1 MLLGTLAS
9 TASAQSAAPP
19 DLAVAPAASP
29 ELRSDPAS
37 TEPAGNGLVW
47 GLPPML
53 LSGSLG
59 LDLRT
64 DRQDGV
70 GTRQQRLLTAN
81 LGVATY
87 LYAPWLAVLNGAI
100 GLTRGTV
107 LGVDGESTPE
117 ASRFIT
123 GKMQLSMF
131 PRSRFPAELRYEV
144 ADSRVDASLAGGLD
158 YRSRTIGVSQRYRPA
173 DGDFSVAASYERRV
187 QDSPDFGQDSQESLL
202 ADFSSRWKRHQF
214 SVSLSRNLNRRGSTG
229 EEWDFISLM
238 ARHSASWSPTL
249 SLESS
254 ANWVH
259 TADQLLSGDRA
270 LTMAQA
276 SSLAVW
282 RPGSMPLTLT
292 GSVRVLSA
300 EGSGAG
306 AGSNLAAGVGATY
319 EFDRNSRVNA
329 SLTAT
334 RFDGQT
340 SLSSVSA
347 LSGSYQ
353 GDQRQWG
360 AAQWSWNAS
369 ASLGAA
375 RTDARSET
383 GVSTQVGQVLSRVW
397 VTGPSTW
404 SASASQSASVA
415 LSNRTRLPDEP
426 TLDDRLSRALTHTV
440 AMTWTMP
447 GTSGS
452 AFGRLSAADARQF
465 DAEQAH
471 LQLYNFQLSGTF
483 ELDRRRSWS
492 GDITL
497 QRSSQRSLPL
507 PLAEG
512 LPLAALQQSTRSASG
527 ELTWRHLAMFDVP
540 RLNFTSRL
548 RLALNSQRLTDEIVP
563 LPQRET
569 GSWENRLDYQ
579 VGRLESSWSV
589 RLSRVDAR
597 QFLLF
602 MWRLQRTFGG

>member
-1 MLLGTLAS
+1 
-9 TASAQSAAPP
+9 
-19 DLAVAPAASP
+19 V
-29 ELRSDPAS
+29 
-37 TEPAGNGLVW
+37 
-47 GLPPML
+47 
-53 LSGSLG
+53 
-59 LDLRT
+59 
-64 DRQDGV
+64 
-70 GTRQQRLLTAN
+70 
-81 LGVATY
+81 
-87 LYAPWLAVLNGAI
+87 YAPWLAVLNGAI

-107 LGVDGESTPE
+107 LGVDGESAPE
-117 ASRFIT
+117 ASRFVT
-123 GKMQLSMF
+123 GKLQLSMF

-144 ADSRVDASLAGGLD
+144 ADSRVDASGAGGLD

-173 DGDFSVAASYERRV
+173 EGDFSVAASYERRV

-202 ADFSSRWKRHQF
+202 ADFSSRWKRHQV

-229 EEWDFISLM
+229 EESDFISLM
-238 ARHSASWSPTL
+238 ARHSATWLPTL
-249 SLESS
+249 SVESS

-282 RPGSMPLTLT
+282 RPLSMPLTLT
-292 GSVRVLSA
+292 GSLRALSA

-340 SLSSVSA
+340 SISSVSA

-360 AAQWSWNAS
+360 ATQWSWNSS

-375 RTDARSET
+375 RTGARSET
-383 GVSTQVGQVLSRVW
+383 GLSTQMGHVLSQVW

-415 LSNRTRLPDEP
+415 LANRTRLPGEP
-426 TLDDRLSRALTHTV
+426 TLDDRLSRALTQTL
-440 AMTWTMP
+440 ALTWTMP

-452 AFGRLSAADARQF
+452 AFGRASVADARQF

-471 LQLYNFQLSGTF
+471 LRLYNFQLSGTH

-497 QRSSQRSLPL
+497 QRSSQRSLPVA
-507 PLAEG
+507 LAEG
-512 LPLAALQQSTRSASG
+512 LPLAALRQSTRSASG

-548 RLALNSQRLTDEIVP
+548 RVALNSQRLTDEIVP